1 MPSMLRFLRLMLFIF
16 LDYYRSARIVIEVI
30 ATSIFFMI
38 FLRSGTRIIDAEYF
52 FTVSSIFIFGLTLY
66 TMSVMLNLSDR
77 PQGYILLA
85 RRLSRAS
92 YLLGFYSTGLAILGS
107 VYSLMSLATI
117 VLHQPVG
124 LTVGN
129 WLLGTLPLFL
139 NVSLLGALMLLLSP
153 MVVSSGWRLLI
164 LGLIALAFSSNFIG
178 HPILNTLPANVTNVL
193 AGAQTILSWPLVPA
207 FSGFALT
214 LSRDY
219 SGSALVIII
228 AQVSL
233 LVTLLAV
240 AVYAFG
246 QRDLIFTQ

>member
-1 MPSMLRFLRLMLFIF
+1 
-16 LDYYRSARIVIEVI
+16 
-30 ATSIFFMI
+30 MI

-77 PQGYILLA
+77 PQGYMLLA

-92 YLLGFYSTGLAILGS
+92 YLLGFYSTGLVILGS
-107 VYSLMSLATI
+107 VYILMSLATI

-164 LGLIALAFSSNFIG
+164 LA
-178 HPILNTLPANVTNVL
+178 
-193 AGAQTILSWPLVPA
+193 
-207 FSGFALT
+207 
-214 LSRDY
+214 
-219 SGSALVIII
+219 
-228 AQVSL
+228 
-233 LVTLLAV
+233 
-240 AVYAFG
+240 
-246 QRDLIFTQ
+246 

>member
-1 MPSMLRFLRLMLFIF
+1 MPSILRFLRLILFIF
-16 LDYYRSARIVIEVI
+16 LDYYRSARIVIELI
-30 ATSIFFMI
+30 ATSIFFLI
-38 FLRSGTRIIDAEYF
+38 FLRSGTRAIDAEYF

-77 PQGYILLA
+77 PHGYVLLA

-92 YLLGFYSTGLAILGS
+92 YLLGFYSTGLVILIS
-107 VYSLMSLATI
+107 AYILMSLATI
-117 VLHQPVG
+117 LLHQPVG

-139 NVSLLGALMLLLSP
+139 NVSLLGALMLILSP

-178 HPILNTLPANVTNVL
+178 HPILDTLPTTVTNVL
-193 AGAQTILSWPLVPA
+193 AGVQTILSWPLVPA

-219 SGSALVIII
+219 SGSALVILI

-240 AVYAFG
+240 AVYAFA

>member
-77 PQGYILLA
+77 PQGYMLLA

-92 YLLGFYSTGLAILGS
+92 YLLGFYSTGLVILGS
-107 VYSLMSLATI
+107 VYILMSLATI

-178 HPILNTLPANVTNVL
+178 HPILDTLPTTVTNVL

>member
-1 MPSMLRFLRLMLFIF
+1 M
-16 LDYYRSARIVIEVI
+16 
-30 ATSIFFMI
+30 
-38 FLRSGTRIIDAEYF
+38 
-52 FTVSSIFIFGLTLY
+52 
-66 TMSVMLNLSDR
+66 
-77 PQGYILLA
+77 
-85 RRLSRAS
+85 
-92 YLLGFYSTGLAILGS
+92 
-107 VYSLMSLATI
+107 
-117 VLHQPVG
+117 
-124 LTVGN
+124 
-129 WLLGTLPLFL
+129 
-139 NVSLLGALMLLLSP
+139 
-153 MVVSSGWRLLI
+153 
-164 LGLIALAFSSNFIG
+164 IALAFSSNFIG
-178 HPILNTLPANVTNVL
+178 HPILDTLPTTVTNVL

>member
-1 MPSMLRFLRLMLFIF
+1 M
-16 LDYYRSARIVIEVI
+16 
-30 ATSIFFMI
+30 
-38 FLRSGTRIIDAEYF
+38 
-52 FTVSSIFIFGLTLY
+52 
-66 TMSVMLNLSDR
+66 
-77 PQGYILLA
+77 
-85 RRLSRAS
+85 
-92 YLLGFYSTGLAILGS
+92 ILGS
-107 VYSLMSLATI
+107 VYILMSLATI

-178 HPILNTLPANVTNVL
+178 HPILDTLPTTVTNVL